1 MCSLGRFWNENN
13 IKRTL
18 AENHG
23 QKRRTMEE
31 ESIQKMWLTYP
42 EAQAYVG
49 IGRTKL
55 WETIGKGE
63 IKVARV
69 GRAVRISRESLD
81 EFMQRQAQ
89 R

>member
-1 MCSLGRFWNENN
+1 
-13 IKRTL
+13 
-18 AENHG
+18 
-23 QKRRTMEE
+23 MEE
-31 ESIQKMWLTYP
+31 ESVQKMWLSYP
-42 EAQAYVG
+42 VAQDYVG
-49 IGRTKL
+49 LGRTKL
-55 WETIGKGE
+55 WEMIGAGE